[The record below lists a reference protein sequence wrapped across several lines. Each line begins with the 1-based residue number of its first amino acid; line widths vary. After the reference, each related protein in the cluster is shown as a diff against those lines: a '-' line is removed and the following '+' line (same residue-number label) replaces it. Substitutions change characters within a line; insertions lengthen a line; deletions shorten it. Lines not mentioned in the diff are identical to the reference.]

1 MYTLFKIE
9 RWTKLFVSIYKRI
22 VLFATLTIFN
32 DQWGQIDLYKLFFM
46 PVRYKKSPAWHEKQ
60 G

>member
-32 DQWGQIDLYKLFFM
+32 DQ
-46 PVRYKKSPAWHEKQ
+46 
-60 G
+60 